1 VIQKGSSFVKNV
13 GYGLLKKV
21 ELEIG
26 GQVIDRQY
34 SDWLQVWSE
43 LTTAETKSVA
53 GNELSGLTD
62 ASGNPTNFNVTI
74 LPTTTTNPFTG
85 SSGAG
90 NDIVNN

>member
-1 VIQKGSSFVKNV
+1 
-13 GYGLLKKV
+13 LKKV

-74 LPTTTTNPFTG
+74 LPTAASNIFTV
-85 SSGAG
+85 SSGTLG
-90 NDIVNN
+90 KDIVNN

>member
-1 VIQKGSSFVKNV
+1 M
-13 GYGLLKKV
+13 KKV

-74 LPTTTTNPFTG
+74 LPTTDDDPFTV
-85 SSGAG
+85 SSGTLG

>member
-1 VIQKGSSFVKNV
+1 M
-13 GYGLLKKV
+13 KKV

-62 ASGNPTNFNVTI
+62 AGGNPTNFNVTI
-74 LPTTTTNPFTG
+74 LPTTDDDPFTV
-85 SSGAG
+85 SSGTLG